1 MDSRCD
7 TMESRKVEAGR
18 HEPYRIAMTSLRRLL
33 RREMGGRNKLG
44 ALLAV
49 LTCPCH
55 VVMLGFV
62 LTGTAVGTWLLAV
75 RAYLLLLFT
84 LLFLVGLWL
93 MVRPDPSCR
102 ID

>member
-1 MDSRCD
+1 MSRLSQ
-7 TMESRKVEAGR
+7 T
-18 HEPYRIAMTSLRRLL
+18 LRRQ
-33 RREMGGRNKLG
+33 MSGRNKMG
-44 ALLAV
+44 ALLAI

-62 LTGTAVGTWLLAV
+62 LAGTAVGTWLLAV
-75 RAYLLLLFT
+75 RAYLLLGFT
-84 LLFLVGLWL
+84 LFFLFGLWL

>member
-1 MDSRCD
+1 
-7 TMESRKVEAGR
+7 
-18 HEPYRIAMTSLRRLL
+18 MTGFRGAL
-33 RREMGGRNKLG
+33 RREMSGRNKLG
-44 ALLAV
+44 ALLAI

-62 LTGTAVGTWLLAV
+62 LAGTAIGTWLVAV
-75 RAYLLLLFT
+75 RAYVILVFT
-84 LLFLVGLWL
+84 LLFLFGLWL

>member
-1 MDSRCD
+1 
-7 TMESRKVEAGR
+7 
-18 HEPYRIAMTSLRRLL
+18 MTGLRGAL
-33 RREMGGRNKLG
+33 RREMSGRNKLG
-44 ALLAV
+44 ALLAI

-55 VVMLGFV
+55 VVMLGFL

-75 RAYLLLLFT
+75 RAYVILVFA
-84 LLFLVGLWL
+84 LLFLFGLWL